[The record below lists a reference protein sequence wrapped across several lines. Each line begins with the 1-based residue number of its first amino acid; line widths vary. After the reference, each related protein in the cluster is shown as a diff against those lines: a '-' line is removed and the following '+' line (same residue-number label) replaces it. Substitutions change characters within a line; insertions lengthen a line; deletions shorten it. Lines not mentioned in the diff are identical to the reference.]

1 MTQKLFRQ
9 EALDHQRDT
18 WLGDVVLS
26 RPPAFALLAWLFFA
40 IALVLVAYLV
50 WGEYTKKARAAGY
63 LVPESGLI
71 KIHAQQPG
79 AVTALKVVEGQQ
91 VAKGDVLAIVST
103 ERTSAQG
110 DTQAEVSRQLVVR
123 RESLQAE
130 KAKIHQLYAQQSES
144 ARTRI
149 AQMRQEVEQ
158 LAQGIE
164 GQEQRAKLSERVVQ
178 RHVQLFQEKFVSE
191 ALLQEKRADLLDQ
204 QSRLRDLRRGKL
216 GMERDLV
223 ALQSELA
230 GYALRERNEVAA
242 LERSISELAANGL
255 ENEARRES
263 YVLAPQ
269 SGTVTALQVGLGK
282 QVNPQQPL
290 MSMVPAGARLLAD
303 FYVPSRAIGFVRTGS
318 AARLQYEAFPYQ
330 KFGSQAGTVVR
341 VSRTAVPAAEL
352 PFPATGADVF
362 YVVTVAPAQDH
373 ILAYGK
379 PEALTAGMQVA
390 ADIWL
395 DRRTLLEWMFE
406 PLFSVTGKV

>member
-91 VAKGDVLAIVST
+91 VTKGDVLAIVST